1 MAQMKLLLAD
11 LLEKIQG
18 TNISEIEV
26 TLGDLTLGVKRR
38 TSAAANQPAAAA
50 PAAPAAEPRNT
61 LSVESPIAGVF
72 YASPSPTEPAYV
84 EVGDRVNAGQV
95 VGLVEAM
102 KVFNEVMSAHSGTV
116 VSVVDTGT
124 EIQKGAPLVEIE
136 PD

>member
-18 TNISEIEV
+18 TKISEIEV

-38 TSAAANQPAAAA
+38 TSAAVNLPAA
-50 PAAPAAEPRNT
+50 PAAPAAVAAPSNT
-61 LSVESPIAGVF
+61 VSVDSPIAGVF

-84 EVGDRVNAGQV
+84 NVGDHIDAGQV

-102 KVFNEVMSAHSGTV
+102 KVFNEVHASQAGTV

-124 EIQKGAPLVEIE
+124 EVQKGVALVEID

>member
-1 MAQMKLLLAD
+1 MSQMKLLLAD

-18 TNISEIEV
+18 TKISEIEV

-38 TSAAANQPAAAA
+38 MSAAVNPTANAPVAEPAAL
-50 PAAPAAEPRNT
+50 PRNT
-61 LSVESPIAGVF
+61 VAVDSPIAGVF

-84 EVGDRVNAGQV
+84 NVGDHVSAGQV

-102 KVFNEVMSAHSGTV
+102 KVFNEVLSAHAGSV

-124 EIQKGAPLVEIE
+124 EVQKGAALVEID

>member
-1 MAQMKLLLAD
+1 MSQMKLLLAD

-18 TNISEIEV
+18 TKISEIEV

-38 TSAAANQPAAAA
+38 SSTAVNPTVAASAPEPA
-50 PAAPAAEPRNT
+50 PAPSNT
-61 LSVESPIAGVF
+61 VAVDSPIAGVF

-84 EVGDRVNAGQV
+84 NVGDHINAGQV

-102 KVFNEVMSAHSGTV
+102 KVFNEVHSAHAGTV

-124 EIQKGAPLVEIE
+124 EVQKGAALVEID

>member
-18 TNISEIEV
+18 TKISEIEV
-26 TLGDLTLGVKRR
+26 TLGDLTLSVKRR
-38 TSAAANQPAAAA
+38 TSAAVSSTASVPVAEPAAL
-50 PAAPAAEPRNT
+50 PRNT
-61 LSVESPIAGVF
+61 VSIDSPIAGVF

-84 EVGDRVNAGQV
+84 NVGDHVSAGQV

-102 KVFNEVMSAHSGTV
+102 KVFNEVLSVHAGSV

-124 EIQKGAPLVEIE
+124 EVQKGAALVEID

>member
-1 MAQMKLLLAD
+1 MSQMKLLLED

-18 TNISEIEV
+18 TKISEIEV

-38 TSAAANQPAAAA
+38 SSAAANPPAAAA
-50 PAAPAAEPRNT
+50 VPETSVAPSNT
-61 LSVESPIAGVF
+61 VSVDSPIAGVF

-84 EVGDRVNAGQV
+84 NVGDHINAGQV

-102 KVFNEVMSAHSGTV
+102 KVFNEVLSAHAGSV

-124 EIQKGAPLVEIE
+124 EVQKGAALVEID

>member
-1 MAQMKLLLAD
+1 MAEIRLLLAD

-18 TNISEIEV
+18 TSVSEIEV

-38 TSAAANQPAAAA
+38 TAASVNAPVGAGVPEPAAAA
-50 PAAPAAEPRNT
+50 RT
-61 LSVESPIAGVF
+61 TVSVDSPIAGVF
-72 YASPSPTEPAYV
+72 YASPSPTEPDYANI
-84 EVGDRVNAGQV
+84 GDHISAGQV

-102 KVFNEVMSAHSGTV
+102 KVFNEIVSAHAGTV

-124 EIQKGAPLVEIE
+124 EVQKGAPLVEVE

>member
-18 TNISEIEV
+18 TKISEIEV

-38 TSAAANQPAAAA
+38 SAAAASPTASAAAA
-50 PAAPAAEPRNT
+50 GPATAPRNT
-61 LSVESPIAGVF
+61 VSIDSPIAGVF

-84 EVGDRVNAGQV
+84 NVGDQVSAGQV

-102 KVFNEVMSAHSGTV
+102 KVFNEVLSAHAGSV

-124 EIQKGAPLVEIE
+124 EVQKGAALVEID

>member
-18 TNISEIEV
+18 TKISEIEV
-26 TLGDLTLGVKRR
+26 TLGELTLGVKRR
-38 TSAAANQPAAAA
+38 TSTAVNPAAAA
-50 PAAPAAEPRNT
+50 AAPEPAAKPSNT
-61 LSVESPIAGVF
+61 VSVDSPIAGVF

-84 EVGDRVNAGQV
+84 TVGDHVSAGQV

-102 KVFNEVMSAHSGTV
+102 KVFNEVQSAHAGSV

-124 EIQKGAPLVEIE
+124 EVQKGAVLVEID

>member
-18 TNISEIEV
+18 TKISEIEV

-38 TSAAANQPAAAA
+38 TPDAGAPPVAAA
-50 PAAPAAEPRNT
+50 PAEPAAAPRNT
-61 LSVESPIAGVF
+61 LSVDSPIAGVF

-84 EVGDRVNAGQV
+84 QAGDHVSAGQV

-102 KVFNEVMSAHSGTV
+102 KVFNEVHSGHAGTV
-116 VSVVDTGT
+116 VSVLDTGT
-124 EIQKGAPLVEIE
+124 EVQKGAALLEID

>member
-18 TNISEIEV
+18 TKISEIEV

-38 TSAAANQPAAAA
+38 STTAVNPTVASPAPEPAAA
-50 PAAPAAEPRNT
+50 PSNT
-61 LSVESPIAGVF
+61 VSVDSPIAGVF

-84 EVGDRVNAGQV
+84 NVGDHISPGQV

-102 KVFNEVMSAHSGTV
+102 KVFNEVHSAVAGSV
-116 VSVVDTGT
+116 VSVAETGT
-124 EIQKGAPLVEIE
+124 EVQKGAALVEID

>member
-1 MAQMKLLLAD
+1 MSQMKLLLAD

-18 TNISEIEV
+18 TKISEIEV

-38 TSAAANQPAAAA
+38 TSTAVNPNVAAPAPEPAAA
-50 PAAPAAEPRNT
+50 PSNT
-61 LSVESPIAGVF
+61 VSIDSPIAGVF

-84 EVGDRVNAGQV
+84 NVGDHVSAGQV

-102 KVFNEVMSAHSGTV
+102 KVFNEVLSAHAGSV

-124 EIQKGAPLVEIE
+124 EVQKGAALVEID

>member
-18 TNISEIEV
+18 TKISEIEV

-38 TSAAANQPAAAA
+38 TSAAVNPAVTAAA
-50 PAAPAAEPRNT
+50 PEPVAAPSNT
-61 LSVESPIAGVF
+61 ISIDSPIAGVF

-84 EVGDRVNAGQV
+84 NVGDHISAGQV

-102 KVFNEVMSAHSGTV
+102 KVFNEVLSAHAGSV

-124 EIQKGAPLVEIE
+124 EVQKGAALVEID

>member
-18 TNISEIEV
+18 TKISEIEV

-38 TSAAANQPAAAA
+38 SAAAVNPTASAAVAGPAAAV
-50 PAAPAAEPRNT
+50 RNT
-61 LSVESPIAGVF
+61 VSIDSPIAGVF

-84 EVGDRVNAGQV
+84 NVGDQVSAGQV

-102 KVFNEVMSAHSGTV
+102 KVFNEVLSAHAGSV

-124 EIQKGAPLVEIE
+124 EVQKGAALVEID

>member
-1 MAQMKLLLAD
+1 MSQMKLLLED

-18 TNISEIEV
+18 TKISEIEV

-38 TSAAANQPAAAA
+38 TSAAVNPTANA
-50 PAAPAAEPRNT
+50 PVAEPATIARNT
-61 LSVESPIAGVF
+61 VSVDSPIAGVF

-84 EVGDRVNAGQV
+84 NVGDRVSAGQV

-102 KVFNEVMSAHSGTV
+102 KVFNEVHSAHAGSV

-124 EIQKGAPLVEIE
+124 EVQKGAALVEIN